1 VAHGG
6 PAEGLCINDTLLQS
20 ALENS
25 LPRTEFITSLFIYA
39 HRRWA
44 FAILKFMNTYYTIE
58 EKYLQAIDK
67 ISYGKTPKALK
78 LLNEII
84 SNDPLYARAHHQLGM
99 IYYYEIK
106 DYQIAGYHFK
116 TCMELEPSFPDNYT
130 HYLDLLVFLNMEKL
144 VNTIS
149 TKALNTQGVDA
160 AGIYDLLGLFYE
172 KNKQWTKALD
182 AYQKAFMEVTENN
195 EKVDIELSLKRVQ
208 SKMKQTLAYTYQITE

>member
-1 VAHGG
+1 
-6 PAEGLCINDTLLQS
+6 
-20 ALENS
+20 
-25 LPRTEFITSLFIYA
+25 
-39 HRRWA
+39 
-44 FAILKFMNTYYTIE
+44 MNTYYTIE

-106 DYQIAGYHFK
+106 DYQTAGYHFK

-149 TKALNTQGVDA
+149 TKALNTQGADT

-172 KNKQWTKALD
+172 KNKQWTKAQE
-182 AYQKAFMEVTENN
+182 AYQKAFMEVTDNK
-195 EKVDIELSLKRVQ
+195 EKADIELSLNRVR

>member
-1 VAHGG
+1 
-6 PAEGLCINDTLLQS
+6 
-20 ALENS
+20 
-25 LPRTEFITSLFIYA
+25 
-39 HRRWA
+39 
-44 FAILKFMNTYYTIE
+44 MNTYYTIE

-106 DYQIAGYHFK
+106 DYQTAGYHFK
-116 TCMELEPSFPDNYT
+116 TCMELEPTFPDNYT

-144 VNTIS
+144 VNAIS
-149 TKALNTQGVDA
+149 TKALNTQGIDT

-172 KNKQWTKALD
+172 KNKQWAKALE
-182 AYQKAFMEVTENN
+182 AYQKAFMEVTDNK
-195 EKVDIELSLKRVQ
+195 EKADIELSLQRVR
-208 SKMKQTLAYTYQITE
+208 SKLKQTLAYTYQITE

>member
-1 VAHGG
+1 
-6 PAEGLCINDTLLQS
+6 
-20 ALENS
+20 
-25 LPRTEFITSLFIYA
+25 
-39 HRRWA
+39 
-44 FAILKFMNTYYTIE
+44 MNTYYTIE

-106 DYQIAGYHFK
+106 DYQTAGYHFK
-116 TCMELEPSFPDNYT
+116 TCMELEPSFPDNYS

-144 VNTIS
+144 VNAIS

-172 KNKQWTKALD
+172 KNKQWTKALE
-182 AYQKAFMEVTENN
+182 AYQKAFMEVVENN
-195 EKVDIELSLKRVQ
+195 EKVDIELSLKRVK

>member
-1 VAHGG
+1 
-6 PAEGLCINDTLLQS
+6 
-20 ALENS
+20 
-25 LPRTEFITSLFIYA
+25 
-39 HRRWA
+39 
-44 FAILKFMNTYYTIE
+44 MNTYYTIE

-106 DYQIAGYHFK
+106 DYQTAGYHFK
-116 TCMELEPSFPDNYT
+116 TCMELEPSFPDNYS

-144 VNTIS
+144 VNAIS
-149 TKALNTQGVDA
+149 AKALNTQGVDA

-172 KNKQWTKALD
+172 KNKQWTKALE

-195 EKVDIELSLKRVQ
+195 EKVDIELSLKRVK

>member
-1 VAHGG
+1 
-6 PAEGLCINDTLLQS
+6 
-20 ALENS
+20 
-25 LPRTEFITSLFIYA
+25 
-39 HRRWA
+39 
-44 FAILKFMNTYYTIE
+44 MNTYYTIE

-106 DYQIAGYHFK
+106 DYQTAGYHFK
-116 TCMELEPSFPDNYT
+116 TCMELEPVFPDNYS

-144 VNTIS
+144 VNAIS

-195 EKVDIELSLKRVQ
+195 EKVDIELSLKRVK
-208 SKMKQTLAYTYQITE
+208 SKMKQTLAYTYQIME

>member
-1 VAHGG
+1 
-6 PAEGLCINDTLLQS
+6 
-20 ALENS
+20 
-25 LPRTEFITSLFIYA
+25 
-39 HRRWA
+39 
-44 FAILKFMNTYYTIE
+44 MNTYYTIE

-106 DYQIAGYHFK
+106 DYQTAGYHFK

>member
-1 VAHGG
+1 
-6 PAEGLCINDTLLQS
+6 
-20 ALENS
+20 
-25 LPRTEFITSLFIYA
+25 
-39 HRRWA
+39 
-44 FAILKFMNTYYTIE
+44 MNTYYTIE

-106 DYQIAGYHFK
+106 DYQTAGYHFK

-149 TKALNTQGVDA
+149 TKALNTQGADT

-172 KNKQWTKALD
+172 KNKQWTKAQE
-182 AYQKAFMEVTENN
+182 AYQKAFMEVTDNK
-195 EKVDIELSLKRVQ
+195 EKSDIELSLNRVR
-208 SKMKQTLAYTYQITE
+208 SKMKQTLAYTYQVTE

>member
-1 VAHGG
+1 
-6 PAEGLCINDTLLQS
+6 
-20 ALENS
+20 
-25 LPRTEFITSLFIYA
+25 
-39 HRRWA
+39 
-44 FAILKFMNTYYTIE
+44 MNTYYTIE

-106 DYQIAGYHFK
+106 DYQTAGYHFK

-149 TKALNTQGVDA
+149 TKALNTQGADT

-172 KNKQWTKALD
+172 KNKQWTKAQE
-182 AYQKAFMEVTENN
+182 AYQKAFMEVTDNK
-195 EKVDIELSLKRVQ
+195 EKADIEMSLNRVR

>member
-1 VAHGG
+1 
-6 PAEGLCINDTLLQS
+6 
-20 ALENS
+20 
-25 LPRTEFITSLFIYA
+25 
-39 HRRWA
+39 
-44 FAILKFMNTYYTIE
+44 MNTYYTIE

-106 DYQIAGYHFK
+106 DYQTAGYHFK
-116 TCMELEPSFPDNYT
+116 TCMELEPSFPDNYS

-144 VNTIS
+144 VNAIS

-195 EKVDIELSLKRVQ
+195 EKVDIELSLKRVK